1 MFDFFSPRNDGPRP
15 DGPGNDYGALIK
27 TGINAFRNIFG
38 KEEKMYAVERPTV
51 TNIENTGENANSG
64 MESGRFTGAT
74 FFPAI
79 GPIIQGLRN
88 IPNIGRAIGLGGGA
102 AVGTAMLQSGS
113 GEVCAPKSATPYSV
127 NKTSGCISVSRKQQA
142 RLKEMVSLIGL
153 EQTADMV
160 GLDPNTL
167 VMLLLKRFKARGRG
181 ITAAS
186 MRTTKRTIRQIK
198 TLHSEVASMAGRR
211 SVVRRGSTTKTSIVK
226 A

>member
-1 MFDFFSPRNDGPRP
+1 MDFSGI
-15 DGPGNDYGALIK
+15 GGNNITGYNLGSIVK
-27 TGINAFRNIFG
+27 TGINAFKNIFG
-38 KEEKMYAVERPTV
+38 KEENMYAIERPQT
-51 TNIENTGENANSG
+51 TDLNTTSETSQSG
-64 MESGRFTGAT
+64 MEGNRGFQGAT
-74 FFPAI
+74 FYPALA
-79 GPIIQGLRN
+79 PIFQGIQRN
-88 IPNIGRAIGLGGGA
+88 LPGIGRALGLGGGGA
-102 AVGTAMLQSGS
+102 LAYNALSGGE
-113 GEVCAPKSATPYSV
+113 GEVCAPKSAAPYSV

-153 EQTADMV
+153 EQTAEMV